1 MQKERFTISAKCN
14 EKKYSFEIMKRTKLV
29 NDLSFDI
36 PIQYTV
42 VSILTGLRGVD
53 AMYQYNTV
61 LHNTVP
67 YVVHNWLTVHDVVIM
82 NMEPIF

>member
-1 MQKERFTISAKCN
+1 MQKERFTTAKCN

-29 NDLSFDI
+29 NDLSFDNPYI
-36 PIQYTV
+36 YCSIYTE
-42 VSILTGLRGVD
+42 LTGLRGVD

-82 NMEPIF
+82 DMEPIF